1 MDSIATRENI
11 KGSVEPWKKA
21 ERLEKQ
27 WQYNYE
33 HISLVTKKRK
43 RNFKKEYNRMVTKAA
58 LEEAAAMYGITLMEF
73 SFGDDYQH
81 VHLLVNVPNTLKIV
95 QVIQILKSHSA
106 SIIFEKMPGFRK
118 LYPRGSFWG
127 FQYSNC
133 SVGPTNYKKIIDYIR
148 RQDISTVLPQR
159 RLFN

>member
-11 KGSVEPWKKA
+11 KGSFEPWKKA
-21 ERLEKQ
+21 EKQ
-27 WQYNYE
+27 WRYHWE
-33 HISLVTKKRK
+33 HVVLVTKQRK
-43 RNFKKEYNRMVTKAA
+43 RNFKKEYNRIVTRGAI
-58 LEEAAAMYGITLMEF
+58 EEAAAMYRIGIKEF

-81 VHLLVNVPNTLKIV
+81 VHLYLTIPDNLTMN

-106 SIIFEKMPGFRK
+106 SIILQKIPGFQK

-127 FQYSNC
+127 YQIGHTSFGP
-133 SVGPTNYKKIIDYIR
+133 VGESKIVNYIQ
-148 RQDISTVLPQR
+148 RQDISQVPNQR